1 MRLPAGAASPL
12 RAAALLLLLLAAF
25 CLAAPGTTNTSIPT
39 TISQSTSN
47 TSAHDKNV
55 TLTTTLGSNKTAPAQ
70 TTPTTNQTTTID
82 QTTTTKQTASST
94 TTSKLTSTIQSTAS
108 VTMTTSK
115 TLSPS
120 SSVTATAKSAAVL
133 SRTSRFDVG
142 SFFGGIV
149 LTLGMLAILYV
160 GCKTYHS
167 RRGVQYRTIDE
178 HDAII

>member
-1 MRLPAGAASPL
+1 MRRSAGAASL
-12 RAAALLLLLLAAF
+12 LHAAALLLAAS
-25 CLAAPGTTNTSIPT
+25 CLAAL
-39 TISQSTSN
+39 
-47 TSAHDKNV
+47 DKNV
-55 TLTTTLGSNKTAPAQ
+55 TLTTISGSTKTI
-70 TTPTTNQTTTID
+70 TT
-82 QTTTTKQTASST
+82 QTTTTQT
-94 TTSKLTSTIQSTAS
+94 TTSTTISKPTTTIQSTAS
-108 VTMTTSK
+108 VTVTTSK
-115 TLSPS
+115 TMSPS
-120 SSVTATAKSAAVL
+120 SSVTATPKSAAVL

>member
-1 MRLPAGAASPL
+1 MRRSAGAASL
-12 RAAALLLLLLAAF
+12 LHAAALLLAAS
-25 CLAAPGTTNTSIPT
+25 CLAALGTTNTSIPT
-39 TISQSTSN
+39 TIAQSTSN
-47 TSAHDKNV
+47 TSACDKNV
-55 TLTTTLGSNKTAPAQ
+55 TLTTISGSTKTI
-70 TTPTTNQTTTID
+70 TT
-82 QTTTTKQTASST
+82 QTTTTQT
-94 TTSKLTSTIQSTAS
+94 TTSTTVSKPTTTIQSTAS
-108 VTMTTSK
+108 VTVTTSK
-115 TLSPS
+115 TMSPS
-120 SSVTATAKSAAVL
+120 SSVTATPKSAAVL

>member
-1 MRLPAGAASPL
+1 MRRSAGAASPL
-12 RAAALLLLLLAAF
+12 RAAALLLAAG
-25 CLAAPGTTNTSIPT
+25 CLAALDKNATLT
-39 TISQSTSN
+39 TISGSTKA
-47 TSAHDKNV
+47 T
-55 TLTTTLGSNKTAPAQ
+55 TIQITTTTTTTQTNTTAP
-70 TTPTTNQTTTID
+70 NQTTTSATVSKP
-82 QTTTTKQTASST
+82 TTA
-94 TTSKLTSTIQSTAS
+94 IQSTAS
-108 VTMTTSK
+108 VTVTTSN
-115 TLSPS
+115 TMSPS
-120 SSVTATAKSAAVL
+120 SSVRATPKSAAVL

>member
-1 MRLPAGAASPL
+1 MSLPAGA
-12 RAAALLLLLLAAF
+12 LLVLLLAAF
-25 CLAAPGTTNTSIPT
+25 CRSASGIASTSIPT
-39 TISQSTSN
+39 TVSQSTSN

-55 TLTTTLGSNKTAPAQ
+55 TLTTTLGSTKTTPIQ
-70 TTPTTNQTTTID
+70 TTPTTNQTTT
-82 QTTTTKQTASST
+82 TNQTASST
-94 TTSKLTSTIQSTAS
+94 TTSKPKTTIQSTAS

-115 TLSPS
+115 TMSPS
-120 SSVTATAKSAAVL
+120 SSVTATPKSAAVL

>member
-1 MRLPAGAASPL
+1 MRRSAGAASPL
-12 RAAALLLLLLAAF
+12 RAAALLLAAG
-25 CLAAPGTTNTSIPT
+25 CLAALGATNTSIPT
-39 TISQSTSN
+39 TITQSTSN
-47 TSAHDKNV
+47 ISACDKNA
-55 TLTTTLGSNKTAPAQ
+55 TLTTISGSTKATTIQITTTTTTTQTNTTAP
-70 TTPTTNQTTTID
+70 NQTTTSATVSKP
-82 QTTTTKQTASST
+82 TTA
-94 TTSKLTSTIQSTAS
+94 IQSTAS
-108 VTMTTSK
+108 VTVTTSN
-115 TLSPS
+115 TMSPS
-120 SSVTATAKSAAVL
+120 SSVRATPKSAAVL